1 MRGPRETEAGK
12 SIKNEV
18 VKKHLGQIVTYAK
31 EYNDILQAME
41 YH

>member
-12 SIKNEV
+12 SIKNEA
-18 VKKHLGQIVTYAK
+18 VKKHLGRIVTYAK